1 MIIQEYEKI
10 DIGAHL
16 SRIRLQNS
24 TEHQRRLNEIY
35 DKIPE
40 IKNLDNQISS
50 IALEEVKKRLRQ
62 DKSNYSDDYEARI
75 LEISNKKVELLEAN
89 NYPKDYLDPIYNC
102 PICQDWGEHNGKTC
116 ECVKKIR
123 VKELYNRSNLS
134 NILSKE
140 NFDTYTLKYYSNE
153 PYEDNKLTPYE
164 NAEKQYNVARDFV
177 NNFDEK
183 HDNLLIYGE
192 TTGLGKT
199 FLANCIAKELLDSGH
214 SVLYLSSNELFRD
227 ILVNYTTS
235 NGVYDQNV
243 LEEIYEYIFSSD
255 LLIIDDLGSEVISA
269 FVISH
274 LFEIINRRMLLNHST
289 IITTN
294 VDLDTIQERY
304 GDRVSSRIAEKYI
317 LCPLYGDDIRYR
329 RKK

>member
-10 DIGAHL
+10 DTSAQL
-16 SRIRLQNS
+16 SRIRLQNT

-40 IKNLDNQISS
+40 IKNLDNQVSS

-62 DKSNYSDDYEARI
+62 DKANYSDSYESSI
-75 LEISNKKVELLEAN
+75 LEISNKKAELLETN
-89 NYPKDYLDPIYNC
+89 GYPKDYLDPIYNC
-102 PICQDWGEHNGKTC
+102 PICQDWGEHNGKIC

-123 VKELYNRSNLS
+123 IKELYNRSNLS

-140 NFDTYTLKYYSNE
+140 NFDSYTLDYYSNE
-153 PYEDNKLTPYE
+153 AYEDNKLTPYE
-164 NAEKQYNVARDFV
+164 NAEKQYNVAQNFV
-177 NNFDEK
+177 KNFDTK
-183 HDNLLIYGE
+183 HDNLLIYGG
-192 TTGLGKT
+192 TGLGKT
-199 FLANCIAKELLDSGH
+199 FLSNCIAKELLDSGH

-227 ILVNYTTS
+227 ILVNYTTF
-235 NGVYDQNV
+235 NDLYDQKV

-269 FVISH
+269 FVVSH
-274 LFEIINRRMLLNHST
+274 LFEIINRRMLLDHST
-289 IITTN
+289 LITTN
-294 VDLDTIQERY
+294 FDLDTIQDRY
-304 GDRVSSRIAEKYI
+304 SDRVSSRIAEKYI